1 MDFELARYNMIEQ
14 QIRPWDVL
22 DQDILDSLLVVKR
35 ELFTP
40 PACQAMAF
48 SDLEI
53 PLNLDGLKTG
63 ESMFAP
69 KVEARILQ
77 ALNVHRHES
86 VIEVGA
92 GSGYMAALLAH
103 RAARVVTLELHP
115 ELAAFARSNLHQAGV
130 DNCELVRR
138 NGAELIDDASLSAD
152 VIVLSGAIAKVPEEL
167 FARLNPGGRLVAII
181 GQLPVMVATVFS
193 KDSAGQISSRN
204 LFETLCRPLVGFPVT
219 ETFSF

>member
-14 QIRPWDVL
+14 QIRPWEVL
-22 DQDILDSLLVVKR
+22 DQDILDSLMVVKR
-35 ELFTP
+35 ELFAP
-40 PACQAMAF
+40 PACEAMAL

-63 ESMFAP
+63 EVMFSP

-86 VIEVGA
+86 VVEVGA

-115 ELAAFARSNLHQAGV
+115 ELAAFARANLHRAGV
-130 DNCELVRR
+130 DNCELVCR
-138 NGAELIDDASLSAD
+138 NGVELIDDESMKAD
-152 VIVLSGAIAKVPEEL
+152 VLVLSGAVAKVPDAL
-167 FARLNPGGRLVAII
+167 FERLMPGGRLVAIV
-181 GQLPVMVATVFS
+181 GQSPVMTTTLFT
-193 KDSAGQISSRN
+193 KGEKGQISSRN
-204 LFETLCRPLVGFPVT
+204 LFETLTRPLVGFPVT
-219 ETFSF
+219 ESFSF

>member
-22 DQDILDSLLVVKR
+22 DQDILDSLMVVKR
-35 ELFTP
+35 ELFAP
-40 PACQAMAF
+40 PGCQAMAL

-63 ESMFAP
+63 ESMFSP

-86 VIEVGA
+86 VIEVGS

-103 RAARVVTLELHP
+103 RAARVLTLELHP
-115 ELAAFARSNLHQAGV
+115 ELAAFARANLHRAGV

-138 NGAELIDDASLSAD
+138 NGAELIDDDSVKTD
-152 VIVLSGAIAKVPEEL
+152 VLVLSGAVAKVPQAL
-167 FARLNPGGRLVAII
+167 FERLTPGGRLVAIV
-181 GQLPVMVATVFS
+181 GQSPVMTTTVFTKS
-193 KDSAGQISSRN
+193 QTGQISARN
-204 LFETLCRPLVGFPVT
+204 LFETLSRPLVGFPVT
-219 ETFSF
+219 ESFSF

>member
-14 QIRPWDVL
+14 QIRPWEVL
-22 DQDILDSLLVVKR
+22 DQDILDSLMVVKR
-35 ELFTP
+35 ELFAP
-40 PACQAMAF
+40 PDCQSMAL

-63 ESMFAP
+63 EAMFSP

-77 ALNVHRHES
+77 ALNVHRHEN

-115 ELAAFARSNLHQAGV
+115 ELAAFARANLHRAGV
-130 DNCELVRR
+130 DNCELVCR
-138 NGAELIDDASLSAD
+138 NGVELIDDVSMAAD
-152 VIVLSGAIAKVPEEL
+152 VLVLSGAVAKVPDAL
-167 FARLNPGGRLVAII
+167 FERLTPGGRLVAIV
-181 GQLPVMVATVFS
+181 GQSPVMTATLFTKS
-193 KDSAGQISSRN
+193 DAGQVSSRN
-204 LFETLCRPLVGFPVT
+204 LFETLTRPLVGFPVT
-219 ETFSF
+219 ESFSF